1 MGPTPEQLTDLARR
15 NHPNANPELDA
26 VLGLSPDDLGG
37 APIAARAGERITLRA
52 SWAVCAPEAA
62 ACSGA
67 ESYASFDPV
76 TQTVR
81 ARREGMRLSWF
92 ATAGVLDEDHTGR
105 DEADEATWS
114 ENAWTAPA
122 ATGLAHLWVV
132 LRDDRGGVGWRA
144 YTFDVR

>member
-1 MGPTPEQLTDLARR
+1 MSPQCLARQG
-15 NHPNANPELDA
+15 ELFVAVGSGGPSDA
-26 VLGLSPDDLGG
+26 VTG
-37 APIAARAGERITLRA
+37 ALPAKACRQFGPE
-52 SWAVCAPEAA
+52 VPEAA